1 MKILHGL
8 TPGRNGRRLYGITFD
23 GASDLMN
30 ASPTRPLPA
39 EVADGPEPLSVRVF
53 AAIRSAVQA
62 AAEEEPCL
70 AAFFKDAVLQHTTL
84 GEALAC
90 VLSARLG
97 GALVHRDTLQKF
109 FVEAHGENPDLAEA
123 AAADLLA
130 VRERD
135 PACASIAYPLLFFKG
150 YQALQSYRV
159 AHHLWHGGQH
169 WLALYLQSRT
179 SQLLSVD
186 IHPAARIGRGIL
198 IDHGHS
204 IVIGETAVVEDD
216 VSILHEV
223 TLGGTGKACGDRHP
237 KVRRGSMLAAGV
249 KIFGNIE
256 IGEGAKIGGGSVV
269 LRPVSPHTTV
279 AGVPARLVGKP
290 RVASPSLLMD
300 QDFTGDYAFIG
311 EGI

>member
-1 MKILHGL
+1 M
-8 TPGRNGRRLYGITFD
+8 D
-23 GASDLMN
+23 AST
-30 ASPTRPLPA
+30 TRPTQPNSPESGTPA
-39 EVADGPEPLSVRVF
+39 PSVSDSVF
-53 AAIRSAVQA
+53 ARVKERVQLAIL
-62 AAEEEPCL
+62 EEPCL
-70 AAFFKDAVLQHTTL
+70 SAFFNDAVLQHQNL
-84 GEALAC
+84 GQSLSC
-90 VLSARLG
+90 ILSARLG
-97 GALVHRDTLQKF
+97 GALLHRDTLQKF
-109 FVEAHGENPDLAEA
+109 FVGAHESNPDLAEA
-123 AAADLLA
+123 AAVDLIA

-135 PACASIAYPLLFFKG
+135 PACASIAHPLLFFKG
-150 YQALQSYRV
+150 YQALQAYRI
-159 AHHLWHGGQH
+159 AHHLWNDGQR
-169 WLALYLQSRT
+169 WLAHYLQSRT

-186 IHPAARIGRGIL
+186 IHPAAVIGRGIL

-223 TLGGTGKACGDRHP
+223 TLGGTGKATGDRHP

-256 IGEGAKIGGGSVV
+256 IGEGAKVGGGSVV
-269 LRPVSPHTTV
+269 LKAVLPHTTV

-290 RVASPSLLMD
+290 RVDSPSFLMD

>member
-1 MKILHGL
+1 M
-8 TPGRNGRRLYGITFD
+8 D
-23 GASDLMN
+23 ASTTQHQTDFPDSQGTSL
-30 ASPTRPLPA
+30 
-39 EVADGPEPLSVRVF
+39 
-53 AAIRSAVQA
+53 AVQIFSIIRTEVTQA
-62 AAEEEPCL
+62 MEEEPCL
-70 AAFFKDAVLQHTTL
+70 GAFFKDAVLQHNTL
-84 GEALAC
+84 SEALAC

-97 GALVHRDTLQKF
+97 GALLHRDTLEKF
-109 FVEAHGENPDLAEA
+109 FLGAHEENPSLAEA
-123 AAADLLA
+123 AAADLKA

-135 PACASIAYPLLFFKG
+135 PACTSSAHPLLFFKG
-150 YQALQSYRV
+150 YQALQSYRI
-159 AHHLWHGGQH
+159 AHHLWNKGQH

-186 IHPAARIGRGIL
+186 IHPAARIGQGIL

-223 TLGGTGKACGDRHP
+223 TLGGTGKATGDRHP

-256 IGEGAKIGGGSVV
+256 IGEGAKVGGGSVV
-269 LRPVSPHTTV
+269 LRSVSPHTTV